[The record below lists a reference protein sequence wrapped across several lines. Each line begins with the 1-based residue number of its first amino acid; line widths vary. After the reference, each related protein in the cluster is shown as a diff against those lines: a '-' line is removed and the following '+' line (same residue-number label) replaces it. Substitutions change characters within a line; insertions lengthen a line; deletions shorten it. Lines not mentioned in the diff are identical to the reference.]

1 MHETMRGLVLREVA
15 YREADMMLTVLT
27 ENGGKVAAVARGV
40 RRKNSKL
47 SAAVQSLAY
56 SEFSFYE
63 NGGRVTVNEA
73 EPIELFFE
81 LRSDI
86 VKFALA
92 SYFAELLEVTADAE
106 VENPELI
113 RLGLNSFY
121 ALAKLSKDPRVLKSA
136 FEMRIARYAGYT
148 PALGVCPVCGKPP
161 QYAVFS
167 LDTGALYCAVCP
179 KIGKTVPV
187 DAGVIAALRHVLFGD
202 LKKLFSFRLDEKG
215 LDALAA
221 LAEGYL
227 LEHFE
232 RSFKTLSFYRS
243 LA

>member
-1 MHETMRGLVLREVA
+1 MHETKRGLVLREVA

-27 ENGGKVAAVARGV
+27 ESGGKVAAAARGV

-47 SAAVQSLAY
+47 SAAVQPLAY

-63 NGGRVTVNEA
+63 GGGRTTVNEA

-81 LRSDI
+81 LRTDL

-92 SYFAELLEVTADAE
+92 SYFSELLEVTADAE

-121 ALAKLSKDPRVLKSA
+121 ALAKLNKDPRLVKAA
-136 FEMRIARYAGYT
+136 FELRVVRYAGYQ
-148 PALGVCPVCGKPP
+148 PSLGVCPVCGKAPSRP
-161 QYAVFS
+161 VFS
-167 LDTGALYCAVCP
+167 LTNGALYCATCP
-179 KIGKTVPV
+179 KVGKTIEV
-187 DAGVIAALRHVLFGD
+187 DAGVLAAMHHVLSCD
-202 LKKLFSFRLDEKG
+202 LKKIFSFRLDEQG
-215 LDALAA
+215 MNTLSL
-221 LAEGYL
+221 LAEEFL

-232 RSFKTLSFYRS
+232 RSFKTLSFYRD

>member
-1 MHETMRGLVLREVA
+1 MHETKRGLVLREVA

-27 ENGGKVAAVARGV
+27 ESGGKISAAARGV
-40 RRKNSKL
+40 RRKSSKM
-47 SAAVQSLAY
+47 SAAVQSLAF

-63 NGGRVTVNEA
+63 NSGRVTVNEA

-81 LRSDI
+81 LRSDL

-121 ALAKLSKDPRVLKSA
+121 ALAKLNKEPRLIKAA
-136 FEMRIARYAGYT
+136 FELRIARYAGYT
-148 PALGVCPVCGKPP
+148 PGLGVCPACGKKP
-161 QYAVFS
+161 QYAAFS
-167 LDTGALYCAVCP
+167 LENGAVYCATCP
-179 KIGKTVPV
+179 EPGKAVPV
-187 DAGVIAALRHVLFGD
+187 DDGVIAAMQHILYGD
-202 LKKLFSFRLDEKG
+202 LKKLFSFRLEEKG
-215 LDALAA
+215 METLTAI
-221 LAEGYL
+221 AEGYL

-232 RSFKTLSFYRS
+232 RSFKTLGFYHS

>member
-1 MHETMRGLVLREVA
+1 MHETKRGLVLREVA

-27 ENGGKVAAVARGV
+27 ESGGKVSVAARGV

-47 SAAVQSLAY
+47 SAAVQSLAF

-63 NGGRVTVNEA
+63 SAGRVTVNEA

-81 LRSDI
+81 LRSDL

-121 ALAKLSKDPRVLKSA
+121 ALAKLQKDPRIIKAA
-136 FEMRIARYAGYT
+136 FELRVARYAGYA
-148 PALGVCPVCGKPP
+148 PEPGVCPVCGKAPVHP
-161 QYAVFS
+161 VFS
-167 LDTGALYCAVCP
+167 LENGALYCATCP
-179 KIGKTVPV
+179 KIGKTVSV
-187 DAGVIAALRHVLFGD
+187 DSGVIAAMQHILFGD
-202 LKKLFSFRLDEKG
+202 LKKLFSFRLEEKG
-215 LDALAA
+215 VETLGM

-232 RSFKTLSFYRS
+232 RSFKTLSFYHS

>member
-1 MHETMRGLVLREVA
+1 MHETKRGLVLREVA

-27 ENGGKVAAVARGV
+27 ESGGKVSAAARGV

-81 LRSDI
+81 LRSDL

-121 ALAKLSKDPRVLKSA
+121 ALAKLPKDPRIIKAA
-136 FEMRIARYAGYT
+136 FEMRIARYAGYA
-148 PALGVCPVCGKPP
+148 PVLDVCPVCGAPARYP
-161 QYAVFS
+161 VFS
-167 LDTGALYCAVCP
+167 LETGALYCATCP
-179 KIGKTVPV
+179 KVGKTVPV
-187 DAGVIAALRHVLFGD
+187 DAGIIAALTHILYGD
-202 LKKLFSFRLDEKG
+202 LKKLFSFRMEEEG
-215 LDALAA
+215 LQTLGALT
-221 LAEGYL
+221 EGYL

-232 RSFKTLSFYRS
+232 RSFKTLSFYHS
-243 LA
+243 LV

>member
-1 MHETMRGLVLREVA
+1 MHETKRGLVLREVA

-27 ENGGKVAAVARGV
+27 ESGGKVSAVARGV

-47 SAAVQSLAY
+47 SAAVQPLAF

-63 NGGRVTVNEA
+63 NAGRATVNEA

-81 LRSDI
+81 LRSDL
-86 VKFALA
+86 VRFALA
-92 SYFAELLEVTADAE
+92 SYFAELMDVTADAE

-121 ALAKLSKDPRVLKSA
+121 ALAKLNKDPRLVKA
-136 FEMRIARYAGYT
+136 VFELRVARYAGYL
-148 PALGVCPVCGKPP
+148 PSLGVCPSCGKPP
-161 QYAVFS
+161 EYPVFS
-167 LDTGALYCAVCP
+167 LANGAIYCATCP
-179 KIGKTVPV
+179 KIGKTVSV
-187 DAGVIAALRHVLFGD
+187 DSGLVAAMHHILFCD
-202 LKKLFSFRLDEKG
+202 LKKIFSFRLEEQG
-215 LDALAA
+215 LETLST
-221 LAEGYL
+221 LAESFL

-232 RSFKTLSFYRS
+232 RSFKTLSFYHS